1 MAVLEPTKA
10 FAQFDVVSQLPL
22 LRQLG
27 LLVGLAA
34 SIALGVYIVIWAQEP
49 VYSPLYG
56 DLSEMDA
63 SQVINQLN
71 QSNTPY
77 KYDAGSG
84 VISVAADDI
93 HEVRIRMASSGLP
106 SSSDRGLAMLYD
118 DQSIGTSAFIEGA
131 RYNQAV
137 AEELQRS
144 IASLDNVTAARVHL
158 AIPQKSAFIRNRS
171 EANASVV
178 VSLARGRSLSESQI
192 AGIVY
197 LVASSVSDLDPENVT
212 LIDQRGRLLSGQG
225 GSEEMQ
231 MSNEQL
237 RYAHQIENS
246 LTERVVRMLA
256 PLYGEDN
263 VRVQVTA
270 AIDHTAEERTV
281 EQYGQ
286 QAPVLRSEQISE
298 DTSTDVQAVGVP
310 GALVPTP
317 PNAGQEGDIPG
328 AEPAG
333 NSSRRSTRNY
343 EVDRTISHIKAAGG
357 QIQRLSVAV
366 VLNYQ
371 AQEVAPVAGAPAE
384 ANPDQEAPEVPA
396 EPTMEMLAITA
407 EDLAQVEQIVR
418 EAVGIDAGRGDT
430 LSVSSAQFKEFSV
443 ELPEAPGFMDSLS
456 DFAGAGKMALGFIAL
471 MALIFG
477 VLRPMLKSLV
487 SASAEAVIANAQ
499 PRYVSAEGMSYDDQG
514 QPIGLPA
521 GQQYPPGVGGPA
533 GEAGSSMPR
542 QSYEQ
547 QLGRARAMVQEDPE
561 RVAGVL
567 KDWVAADA

>member
-10 FAQFDVVSQLPL
+10 FAQFDVVSQLPM

-49 VYSPLYG
+49 VYAPLYG

-63 SQVINQLN
+63 SQVINQLE

-84 VISVAADDI
+84 VISVAANDI

-106 SSSDRGLAMLYD
+106 SSSDRGLAMLHD

-144 IASLDNVTAARVHL
+144 IASLNIVKAARVHL

-178 VSLARGRSLSESQI
+178 VSLASGRSLSESQI

-286 QAPVLRSEQISE
+286 QEPVLRSEQISE
-298 DTSTDVQAVGVP
+298 DTSNEAQAAGVP

-317 PNAGQEGDIPG
+317 PNAGQEGELGG
-328 AEPAG
+328 AQQAG
-333 NSSRRSTRNY
+333 NTSRRSTRNY

-366 VLNYQ
+366 VLNYK
-371 AQEVAPVAGAPAE
+371 AQEVDAPPPVPGE
-384 ANPDQEAPEVPA
+384 EAPEAA
-396 EPTMEMLAITA
+396 EATMEMLPVTPEEI
-407 EDLAQVEQIVR
+407 AQVEQIVR
-418 EAVGIDAGRGDT
+418 EAVGIDAGRGD
-430 LSVSSAQFKEFSV
+430 SVSISSAQFQTFVPAPIE
-443 ELPEAPGFMDSLS
+443 EPEFMDSLS
-456 DFAGAGKMALGFIAL
+456 DYTGAAKMAGGFIAI

-477 VLRPMLKSLV
+477 VLRPMLRSLV

-499 PRYVSAEGMSYDDQG
+499 PRYVNPEGQAYDAQG
-514 QPIGLPA
+514 QPMALQDG
-521 GQQYPPGVGGPA
+521 GQYPAQVGGPN
-533 GEAGSSMPR
+533 GVAGSSMPR
-542 QSYEQ
+542 QSYDQ

>member
-10 FAQFDVVSQLPL
+10 FAQFDVVSQLPM

-49 VYSPLYG
+49 VYAPLYG

-63 SQVINQLN
+63 SQVINQLE

-84 VISVAADDI
+84 VISVAAEDI

-106 SSSDRGLAMLYD
+106 SSSDRGLAMLHD

-144 IASLDNVTAARVHL
+144 IASLNIVNAARVHL

-178 VSLARGRSLSESQI
+178 VSLASGRSLSESQI

-286 QAPVLRSEQISE
+286 QEPVLRSEQISE
-298 DTSTDVQAVGVP
+298 DTSNEAQAAGVP

-317 PNAGQEGDIPG
+317 PNAGQEGGIEG
-328 AEPAG
+328 AQQAG
-333 NSSRRSTRNY
+333 NTSRRSTRNY

-366 VLNYQ
+366 VLNYK
-371 AQEVAPVAGAPAE
+371 AQEVDAPPPVPGE
-384 ANPDQEAPEVPA
+384 EAPEAA
-396 EPTMEMLAITA
+396 EATMEMLPVTPEEI
-407 EDLAQVEQIVR
+407 AQVEQIVR
-418 EAVGIDAGRGDT
+418 EAVGIDAGRGD
-430 LSVSSAQFKEFSV
+430 SVSISSAQFQTFVPDPIE
-443 ELPEAPGFMDSLS
+443 EPGFMDSLS
-456 DFAGAGKMALGFIAL
+456 DFTGAAKMAGGFIAI

-477 VLRPMLKSLV
+477 VLRPMLRSLV

-499 PRYVSAEGMSYDDQG
+499 PRYVNSEGQAYDAQG
-514 QPIGLPA
+514 QPMALQDG
-521 GQQYPPGVGGPA
+521 GQYPAQVGGPNGA
-533 GEAGSSMPR
+533 VGSSMPR
-542 QSYEQ
+542 QSYDQ